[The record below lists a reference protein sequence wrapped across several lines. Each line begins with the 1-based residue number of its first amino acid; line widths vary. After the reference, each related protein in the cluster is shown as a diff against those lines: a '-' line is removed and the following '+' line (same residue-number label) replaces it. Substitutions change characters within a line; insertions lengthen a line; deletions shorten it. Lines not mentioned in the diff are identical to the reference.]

1 MSPTL
6 TSTDGAEIHW
16 STEGSGPPLV
26 LVDPILVD
34 RALSPNAS
42 LADELSETFSVI
54 RYDRRGKGDSA
65 TSLAPTPDSEVDDL
79 RAVIDAVSPTEP
91 PAVFGLSSGGS
102 LALLAASRGVPMRAL
117 VVMEPPSRI
126 PDVDAVVEQAQAA
139 VEEGR
144 PTDAVR
150 ALFAYQGMPAEVV
163 DQMGEMIE
171 RLAVYAP
178 TIPVDLRIAER
189 LTVPTLSRV
198 TVDVL
203 VVASSASPPQLI
215 EFSRFAVENT
225 GSGEPLVLAGDWH
238 GVPDDVLAREIA
250 RFLAPAGA

>member
-117 VVMEPPSRI
+117 VVMEPPSSRRR
-126 PDVDAVVEQAQAA
+126 PPSRRGD
-139 VEEGR
+139 R
-144 PTDAVR
+144 PTR
-150 ALFAYQGMPAEVV
+150 SG
-163 DQMGEMIE
+163 
-171 RLAVYAP
+171 RCSP
-178 TIPVDLRIAER
+178 TRECRPR
-189 LTVPTLSRV
+189 
-198 TVDVL
+198 
-203 VVASSASPPQLI
+203 SST
-215 EFSRFAVENT
+215 RW
-225 GSGEPLVLAGDWH
+225 G
-238 GVPDDVLAREIA
+238 R
-250 RFLAPAGA
+250 